1 MEMRYFA
8 PAGGMAPRRGIVVA
22 LVGLEPTTPPRIKGS
37 L

>member
-22 LVGLEPTTPPRIKGS
+22 LLGLEPRYKR